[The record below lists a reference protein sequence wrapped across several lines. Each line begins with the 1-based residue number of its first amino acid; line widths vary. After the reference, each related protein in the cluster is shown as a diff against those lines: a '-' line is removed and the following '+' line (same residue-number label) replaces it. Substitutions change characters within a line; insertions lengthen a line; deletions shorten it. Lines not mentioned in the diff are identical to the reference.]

1 MGDFGPDR
9 RMSSFQIVD
18 RDCGS
23 SFISTSGDVHGSLIG
38 FTARDDDDD
47 TWWSQFFAK
56 GVTKT
61 DDKIGVF

>member
-38 FTARDDDDD
+38 FTTRDDDDD
-47 TWWSQFFAK
+47 TW
-56 GVTKT
+56 
-61 DDKIGVF
+61 